1 MRSKKIKIL
10 GILLCA
16 ALLLGSVTP
25 VMAAD
30 FRERNEIGAHWMMW
44 DALVVRP
51 LSAAEVVLGTGLWL
65 LSMPTIG
72 TSQSS
77 DSFTK
82 AYIDNPFTFA
92 FDRPTGDFGS
102 N

>member
-1 MRSKKIKIL
+1 MRGKKIKL
-10 GILLCA
+10 FGIVLCA

-25 VMAAD
+25 VMAAE
-30 FRERNEIGAHWMMW
+30 FRERNEIGSHWMMF

-72 TSQSS
+72 STQSG
-77 DSFTK
+77 DDFTR
-82 AYIDNPFTFA
+82 AYIEKPFTFG
-92 FDRPTGDFGS
+92 FDRPTGDFGH
-102 N
+102 

>member
-25 VMAAD
+25 VMAAE
-30 FRERNEIGAHWMMW
+30 FRERSQIDAHWMAW

-51 LSAAEVVLGTGLWL
+51 LSAVEVVLGTGLWL

-72 TSQSS
+72 TQQTA
-77 DSFTK
+77 DNFTR

-92 FDRPTGDFGS
+92 FDRPTGDFG